1 MYKNLTF
8 FQEYDVESDNDEIE
22 DESVLVEP
30 KARKPKQLISDSES
44 EEEVRPGFLDDEAS
58 DDEDVQEDSE
68 YADDNVDEDSDYADE
83 SVIEPKRTAKK
94 SQVLS
99 DSEDVRKSIFYRAF
113 AFSKTVLSFE
123 FFTSFFR
130 TKKSDFSRQTDG
142 GNRFTSFS
150 RLLSEK

>member
-1 MYKNLTF
+1 MYKNLTS

-58 DDEDVQEDSE
+58 GDEDVEEDPE

-130 TKKSDFSRQTDG
+130 TKK
-142 GNRFTSFS
+142 
-150 RLLSEK
+150 K

>member
-1 MYKNLTF
+1 M
-8 FQEYDVESDNDEIE
+8 ESDNDEIE

-58 DDEDVQEDSE
+58 DDEEDVEEDSD
-68 YADDNVDEDSDYADE
+68 YADDNVDEESDYADE

-113 AFSKTVLSFE
+113 AFCKTVLSFE
-123 FFTSFFR
+123 FFASFFR
-130 TKKSDFSRQTDG
+130 TKK
-142 GNRFTSFS
+142 
-150 RLLSEK
+150 K